1 MRTIFFVLNIVL
13 LCFCALTLSWLFKNS
28 SKYRDYDKHEVIILE
43 EDSFIVLA
51 GIPQTFKI
59 DEVEAVEFRSCYSIR
74 AGGFYGT
81 LRVHLTTGK
90 SSRLYQFHRTI
101 YENNNRVPLDRE
113 DDINQAI
120 NALIAKLEAHHIHAY
135 KESDTE

>member
-59 DEVEAVEFRSCYSIR
+59 DEVEAVDLTEESAEANRRLENSVSVFVLDSC
-74 AGGFYGT
+74 
-81 LRVHLTTGK
+81 VMVW
-90 SSRLYQFHRTI
+90 I
-101 YENNNRVPLDRE
+101 Y
-113 DDINQAI
+113 
-120 NALIAKLEAHHIHAY
+120 
-135 KESDTE
+135 